1 MYTVKPDNNIT
12 FTCFFN
18 FIFQVNLVFDMAP
31 AWMIWQASVVGLT
44 VGISTVSVHQFLAR
58 LYKKSTFFK
67 EKIVPFLHLLFLFSS
82 YLCILQTAVTSQLLN
97 FHSPLTVRNT
107 DEKGQKK
114 AVYPPT
120 DWATRRGPTSNG
132 TCLLLKIGP
141 QSYQQ
146 HIAYNFCVEQSISES
161 YGQVKWEPWHFYQ
174 EEKITF
180 YYRKTHSIH

>member
-1 MYTVKPDNNIT
+1 MYPVKPDNNIT

-44 VGISTVSVHQFLAR
+44 VGISTVSMHQFLAR

-146 HIAYNFCVEQSISES
+146 HMAYNFCVEQSISES
-161 YGQVKWEPWHFYQ
+161 YGQVKCEP
-174 EEKITF
+174 
-180 YYRKTHSIH
+180 